1 MKMFADIRRQQSLY
15 IRQLEDKLSEL
26 LMYTTGQKHS
36 EINCGIEQM
45 RQWVDDWRQD
55 VWGEIERLERELE
68 ESEKRETGLSIM
80 LTSAQ
85 SAAEMYKRERDA
97 AVADMERMQGLI
109 CQCCK
114 EYYQPDPNIRK
125 WTCRVYGDDWATIS
139 EDGVLCCGKFK
150 WRGLQEEQAG

>member
-1 MKMFADIRRQQSLY
+1 MKMPDKIKKGLECCNTYNDCQNCPYDDKVDKGWGCCIQRNADALAY
-15 IRQLEDKLSEL
+15 IQQLEEEL
-26 LMYTTGQKHS
+26 ATTKD
-36 EINCGIEQM
+36 M
-45 RQWVDDWRQD
+45 
-55 VWGEIERLERELE
+55 
-68 ESEKRETGLSIM
+68 ESGLSIM

-150 WRGLQEEQAG
+150 WRGLQEE